1 MATKRRAAASHP
13 ETASPSEA
21 AKRHEVAMPETV
33 AEAYLSLLK
42 SRGIDWLFANAGT
55 DFAPII
61 EGLTRG
67 QTAGLDMPEAV
78 AITHENVAVGMAHG
92 YYLVTG
98 RPQAVMFH
106 VNVGTANA
114 LMGLIN
120 AARDNVPIFFTS
132 GRTPITEAGRTG
144 SRDLPIHWGQ
154 EMFDQAGMLRE
165 VVKWDYEL
173 RYGEQVEAI
182 VDRALAVAM
191 SEPRGPVYL
200 SLPRE
205 ALAEPCDGSLA
216 SEATRMPVPA
226 APVPDITAT
235 DEAAAMLSGAERPL
249 IIVGRGSAATFEP
262 LAALA
267 EKLAAPVVHFWA
279 SRLGMA
285 TDHPNHAGFDVQGWI
300 EDADVILTVDAMV
313 PYIPSRHRPAAGCR
327 TIQLG
332 PDPYFSDLPMRSY
345 PAALAVQGD
354 TSQALQNILEAIK
367 PATVKSRRAAL
378 LPKIEKARADK
389 VSAAEAGSRSPMT
402 AAWISYCLD
411 QAKPDDAIVVTEL
424 GTQVDFMTFKKPDS
438 LLSHS
443 LAGGLGWGLPAA
455 LGAKLAA
462 PDRLVIAAV
471 GDGSYMFANPIACHQ
486 VAEALDIPLLT
497 LVFNNEVWNAVR
509 KSTRA
514 VYPKGHASRANRMPL
529 SSLNPAPAYE
539 KIIEASNG
547 HGERIDD
554 PSVLP
559 AALERAMQMVMVERR
574 QVLLNVICAIDD

>member
-1 MATKRRAAASHP
+1 
-13 ETASPSEA
+13 
-21 AKRHEVAMPETV
+21 MPETV
-33 AEAYLSLLK
+33 AEAYLCLLK

-61 EGLTRG
+61 EALTRG
-67 QTAGLDMPEAV
+67 QSANLEMPEAV

-92 YYLVTG
+92 FYLVTG

-132 GRTPITEAGRTG
+132 GRTPVTEAGRTG

-173 RYGEQVEAI
+173 RYGDQVEAI
-182 VDRALAVAM
+182 VDRALAIAM
-191 SEPRGPVYL
+191 SAPKGPVYL

-205 ALAEPCDGSLA
+205 ALADPYESL
-216 SEATRMPVPA
+216 SFSDLSQMPVPA
-226 APVPDITAT
+226 EPAPNKGAT
-235 DEAAAMLSGAERPL
+235 DQAAAMLSKAERPL
-249 IIVGRGSAATFEP
+249 IIIGRGSTATFKP

-267 EKLAAPVVHFWA
+267 EKLGAPVVHFWA
-279 SRLGMA
+279 SRLGMR
-285 TDHPNHAGFDVQGWI
+285 TDHPNHAGFDVTGWI
-300 EDADVILTVDAMV
+300 ENADVILSVDAMV
-313 PYIPSRHRPAAGCR
+313 PYIPIRHRPATDCV
-327 TIQLG
+327 TIQIG
-332 PDPYFSDLPMRSY
+332 PDPYFSNLPMRSY
-345 PAALAVQGD
+345 PAALAIQGD
-354 TSQALQNILEAIK
+354 TAQTLKNILRATK
-367 PATVKSRRAAL
+367 PTASKVKSRQAAL
-378 LPKIEKARADK
+378 LPNLEKAKAERRA
-389 VSAAEAGSRSPMT
+389 VAESGQGSPMT
-402 AAWISYCLD
+402 AAWISHCID
-411 QAKPDDAIVVTEL
+411 QAKPDDAIVVSEL
-424 GTQVDFMTFKKPDS
+424 GSQADFMTFKRPDG
-438 LLSHS
+438 LLGHS

-497 LVFNNEVWNAVR
+497 IVFNNEVWNAVR

-529 SSLNPAPAYE
+529 SSLAPSPAYE
-539 KIIEASNG
+539 KIVEASNG
-547 HGERIDD
+547 IGERIEEA
-554 PSVLP
+554 
-559 AALERAMQMVMVERR
+559 AALPEALKRAVQLVMKERK
-574 QVLLNVICAIDD
+574 QVLLNVICAIDP

>member
-1 MATKRRAAASHP
+1 MVSKRR
-13 ETASPSEA
+13 TAKVVSSQPA
-21 AKRHEVAMPETV
+21 PETV
-33 AEAYLSLLK
+33 AEAYLCLLK

-61 EGLTRG
+61 EALTRG
-67 QTAGLDMPEAV
+67 NAAGLEMPEAV

-92 YYLVTG
+92 YYLVTD

-173 RYGEQVEAI
+173 RYGEQAEAI
-182 VDRALAVAM
+182 VDRAIAIAM

-205 ALAEPCDGSLA
+205 ALAEPCDSSLMRTTT
-216 SEATRMPVPA
+216 SMPVPA
-226 APVPDITAT
+226 APAPNDEAT
-235 DEAAAMLSGAERPL
+235 DEAAKLLSKAKHPL
-249 IIVGRGSAATFEP
+249 IIIGRGSADTFEP

-279 SRLGMA
+279 SRLAMT
-285 TDHPNHAGFDVQGWI
+285 TDHPWHAGFDVTGWI
-300 EDADVILTVDAMV
+300 EAADVILTLDAMV
-313 PYIPSRHRPAAGCR
+313 PWIPSRHRPADGCKI
-327 TIQLG
+327 IQLG
-332 PDPYFSDLPMRSY
+332 ADPYFSDLPMRSY
-345 PAALAVQGD
+345 PASLAIQGD
-354 TSQALQNILEAIK
+354 PSQALSNILKAVK
-367 PATVKSRRAAL
+367 PGAGNVKSRKTAL
-378 LPKIEKARADK
+378 LPKIKADRADRLMLAK
-389 VSAAEAGSRSPMT
+389 AGKRTPMT
-402 AAWISYCLD
+402 AAWISHCID
-411 QAKPDDAIVVTEL
+411 QAKPENAIVVGEL
-424 GTQVDFMTFKKPDS
+424 GSQANFMTFKQPDS

-497 LVFNNEVWNAVR
+497 IVFNNEVWNAVR
-509 KSTRA
+509 KSTKA
-514 VYPKGHASRANRMPL
+514 VYPDGHASRANRMPL
-529 SSLNPAPAYE
+529 SSLSPSPDYE
-539 KIIEASNG
+539 KIVEASHG
-547 HGERIDD
+547 HGERVDD
-554 PSVLP
+554 PDALP
-559 AALERAMQMVMVERR
+559 DALERAIGMVTVERR
-574 QVLLNVICAIDD
+574 QVLLNVVCAIDD